1 MRKAHHN
8 WKGAKGASFGLT
20 IVFILVQVG
29 CNSHQQPV
37 YEGEQGFHFTP
48 PPGWVERARG
58 DALPAKSGQKRPE
71 LPLPP
76 LDMPGSSEQER
87 LLVRYDRLTAG
98 HLAWLRVTAVELPAS
113 TSLEKCVSLHS
124 PGPSWKLESDP
135 ATLEVSGLPAAR
147 TSFVGH
153 WSDQEYVN
161 ETVAIRHREQVYFI
175 TASFPASDNTAREQ
189 VRRAVAGAT
198 WK

>member
-1 MRKAHHN
+1 MRKIHHGRRAA
-8 WKGAKGASFGLT
+8 WGGLT
-20 IVFILVQVG
+20 IVFTLLIG
-29 CNSHQQPV
+29 CNSDQQPV
-37 YEGEQGFHFTP
+37 YQGKQGFRFTP

-58 DALPAKSGQKRPE
+58 DALPAKPGQKGLE

-76 LDMPGSSEQER
+76 LDVPGSSEQER

-124 PGPSWKLESDP
+124 PGPSWKRESDP
-135 ATLEVSGLPAAR
+135 TTLEVSGLPAAR
-147 TSFVGH
+147 TAVVGR

-161 ETVAIRHREQVYFI
+161 ETVAVRHGEQVYFI

-189 VRRAVAGAT
+189 VRRAVAGAM